1 MDTRELLIKAGERA
15 EQMSDQ
21 EGAGDDF
28 IASLGLEDRDTV
40 QQFCEAQSFEIM
52 TLTSTM
58 SRRGIMI
65 DVVDSMSVAMLFG
78 ISIGYQIA
86 CLREESVE

>member
-1 MDTRELLIKAGERA
+1 MDTREILIEAGRRA
-15 EQMSDQ
+15 EQMSLQ
-21 EGAGDDF
+21 EGGDDF
-28 IASLGLEDRDTV
+28 VSSLGLEDRDTV
-40 QQFCEAQSFEIM
+40 QEFCEAQSFEIM

-78 ISIGYQIA
+78 ISIGYQLA
-86 CLREESVE
+86 LLREESVE